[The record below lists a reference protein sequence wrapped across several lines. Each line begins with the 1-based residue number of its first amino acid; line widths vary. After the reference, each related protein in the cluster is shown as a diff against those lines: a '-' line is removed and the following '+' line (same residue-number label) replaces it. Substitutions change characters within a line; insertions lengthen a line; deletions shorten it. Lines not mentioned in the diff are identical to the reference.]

1 MKGTAEDRPSLGL
14 FGLLRKDSAYGKQ
27 VSEQAKSKTKL
38 KVTFNLQKNQTRKA
52 SKDQDGKSVRLFVS
66 LKHSSVGGKDLLKN
80 WLQFIIPLFLQKRN
94 SWSCYL
100 VLRVAAWTING
111 D

>member
-66 LKHSSVGGKDLLKN
+66 LKHSSVGGKDLLQN
-80 WLQFIIPLFLQKRN
+80 WLQFIIPLFFCRREVPGAVI
-94 SWSCYL
+94 SCSK
-100 VLRVAAWTING
+100 
-111 D
+111 